1 MKKLLR
7 KFFIFFI
14 ALVLMWQYLPT
25 LELTLGFENLL
36 LAGVV
41 LTALDTFLKPILK
54 TIMLPVNVV
63 TFGLLSWLAAVV
75 VFWLT
80 TVIIKGLVVVPYTTP
95 QITTDFIIIPQYQ
108 IEGVVG
114 YVVTGLVV
122 VILQRFITFV
132 FKKKEKV

>member
-1 MKKLLR
+1 
-7 KFFIFFI
+7 
-14 ALVLMWQYLPT
+14 MWQYLPT